1 MDRRTWFDWA
11 ASLSETELL
20 ALARLVLDQLS
31 DPVTVVL
38 PPTTGM
44 VMARAIDGAL
54 GELFNLGE
62 VLVTEARVAIGD
74 TEGWGMVVGS
84 APNAALAV
92 ALVDGALAR
101 GGTVAAAVEKRLREV
116 VASRPP
122 VHPAWEELEAT
133 RVAFEN
139 F

>member
-1 MDRRTWFDWA
+1 VDRRTWFDWA
-11 ASLSETELL
+11 ASLTEAELL
-20 ALARLVLDQLS
+20 ALARIVLDRLS
-31 DPVTVVL
+31 DPVTVVM

-54 GELFNLGE
+54 GEPFNLGE
-62 VLVTEARVAIGD
+62 VLVTEARVALGD

-84 APNAALAV
+84 APDSALAV
-92 ALVDGALAR
+92 ALVDGALAH
-101 GGTVAAAVEKRLREV
+101 GGAVAAAVEERLREM

-122 VHPAWEELEAT
+122 VHPAWPELEAT
-133 RVAFEN
+133 RVVFEN